1 MSKQRVAILLLAV
14 VAASALAFG
23 ARADVG
29 PDDRVAVVVLPAP
42 EGFSD
47 GGDIPEGM
55 IAVFV
60 EPARDGFSDGGD
72 IPEGFVAVV
81 AQPIDGFSDGGD
93 IVSWRGP
100 LPDGF
105 SDGGDI
111 PHGMIAVFAEPA
123 GEASHGRSQHP
134 RGHGRRSDG
143 PPPRRATLLP
153 PRLGASRASSPQP

>member
-47 GGDIPEGM
+47 GGDIPEGL

-81 AQPIDGFSDGGD
+81 APSSTT
-93 IVSWRGP
+93 VSPTEATSWFWRGP
-100 LPDGF
+100 PPTV
-105 SDGGDI
+105 SRT
-111 PHGMIAVFAEPA
+111 
-123 GEASHGRSQHP
+123 EA
-134 RGHGRRSDG
+134 
-143 PPPRRATLLP
+143 T
-153 PRLGASRASSPQP
+153 SPTG